1 MLADFRFAV
10 RLLAK
15 QPGFTAIA
23 VLTMAIAIGANTAL
37 FSVVNAVVLRPIEYP
52 RPDELVRLW
61 AVNPARAIEFPAVSW
76 IRYVY
81 FRDHA
86 TLLANVALSVNNTA
100 TLTGSGEAEQVP
112 SLQAS
117 ANFFPTLGLVP
128 QLGRFF
134 TADEDRTGGPNVALI
149 SSRLWQARFANS
161 PNAIGQQILLDG
173 VPHTVVGILP
183 AAMPV
188 PFNQVEIMTPRPD
201 EVTFVTP
208 QQRDGGAA
216 VWQLTARL
224 KPGVTREAAEREL
237 IQLNQQIV
245 QQNPQ
250 LIDAQ
255 NPLQLRFF
263 ANEIIPAEVRLAS
276 GVLFAAVAAVLLIAC
291 ANVANLSLARLAGR
305 TKEIAVRASLGAG
318 RWAIVQQFLIESSV
332 VALLGGAL
340 GVLLATWSLDG
351 IRLLAHD
358 QLPRIDRVAIDGTT
372 LAFALGVSALAAVLV
387 GIYPAILATRT
398 DVQATLKDTGRG
410 TAGGQANKRFRNLL
424 VVVEVAASVV
434 LLIGAALLLY
444 SFARLQRTA
453 LGFDPARVAVGAI
466 NLPSEAYPTPEK
478 QREFLRL
485 LEEKLN
491 AAPELSAGGA
501 GFGMPLTG
509 SVALTPYSV
518 AGRPVLPLPERPL
531 VGLSQVGPGF
541 FSSLGMTLR
550 EGRFLTSADTASV
563 PSVAVI
569 NETLAKKLFP
579 GESAV
584 GHSLLFGRDA
594 EKKCEIVGVVHD
606 VKSAGIAAPA
616 GDQVYF
622 AHAQRGGGFFHVIG
636 KAKPGQKATSVIPVL
651 RRVVHEL
658 DPALAVAT
666 PQTADELVA
675 QSLQGMRALS
685 ALLGAFAALAAV
697 LAAVGIYGVIACNVT
712 QRTAEIGVRIALG
725 ASTHDIF
732 RLILRSAGV
741 LVGVG
746 LAIGLAVAAGAS
758 RVLQR
763 LLFEVQPLDLGVFA
777 LVAVGFAAIGAVAAL
792 IPARRATLVDPLVA
806 LRSE

>member
-1 MLADFRFAV
+1 
-10 RLLAK
+10 
-15 QPGFTAIA
+15 
-23 VLTMAIAIGANTAL
+23 
-37 FSVVNAVVLRPIEYP
+37 
-52 RPDELVRLW
+52 
-61 AVNPARAIEFPAVSW
+61 
-76 IRYVY
+76 
-81 FRDHA
+81 
-86 TLLANVALSVNNTA
+86 
-100 TLTGSGEAEQVP
+100 
-112 SLQAS
+112 
-117 ANFFPTLGLVP
+117 
-128 QLGRFF
+128 
-134 TADEDRTGGPNVALI
+134 
-149 SSRLWQARFANS
+149 
-161 PNAIGQQILLDG
+161 
-173 VPHTVVGILP
+173 
-183 AAMPV
+183 
-188 PFNQVEIMTPRPD
+188 
-201 EVTFVTP
+201 
-208 QQRDGGAA
+208 
-216 VWQLTARL
+216 
-224 KPGVTREAAEREL
+224 
-237 IQLNQQIV
+237 
-245 QQNPQ
+245 
-250 LIDAQ
+250 
-255 NPLQLRFF
+255 
-263 ANEIIPAEVRLAS
+263 
-276 GVLFAAVAAVLLIAC
+276 
-291 ANVANLSLARLAGR
+291 
-305 TKEIAVRASLGAG
+305 
-318 RWAIVQQFLIESSV
+318 
-332 VALLGGAL
+332 
-340 GVLLATWSLDG
+340 
-351 IRLLAHD
+351 
-358 QLPRIDRVAIDGTT
+358 
-372 LAFALGVSALAAVLV
+372 
-387 GIYPAILATRT
+387 
-398 DVQATLKDTGRG
+398 
-410 TAGGQANKRFRNLL
+410 
-424 VVVEVAASVV
+424 V